1 MSDLPHETV
10 QAEDTHET
18 EVVST
23 TAVETSEHDTA
34 ETIATEHVEEG
45 AEHATEGEHEESA
58 IHVSLKPETIFTI
71 GSLPVTNS
79 MLAAYSVSLF
89 LIIITIIVRTR
100 LKTVPGKLQLFYE
113 TILMTGF
120 NFVKDTTKNDA
131 LTKHIFPVFM
141 TLVMF
146 LWTSNL
152 ANFLP
157 GVLAFEVNGHHLYRP
172 ALADYAL
179 VVGVTLLMF
188 LFSQYTIWKFVG
200 VKIYVSKYLNFSSP
214 IAFFVG
220 ILELVGE
227 VARVLSL
234 SFRLFGNI
242 FSEEVLMLVMLA
254 IAPFVAPLPFAM
266 LGLLTATIQAL
277 LFPMLILLFVNISVE
292 EGLHLKHQQA
302 QPQLAN

>member
-1 MSDLPHETV
+1 MSELAQDTV
-10 QAEDTHET
+10 QIED
-18 EVVST
+18 EVVT
-23 TAVETSEHDTA
+23 TAVDGVSEQTENVAESEHVVEGEQA
-34 ETIATEHVEEG
+34 EETHEEG
-45 AEHATEGEHEESA
+45 A
-58 IHVSLKPETIFTI
+58 IHVSLKPETIFNI

-79 MLAAYSVSLF
+79 MLAAYSVSIF
-89 LIIITIIVRTR
+89 LIIITLIVRSK

-113 TILMTGF
+113 TILMTGY
-120 NFVKDTTKNDA
+120 NFVQDTTHNVK

-146 LWTSNL
+146 FWTANL

-157 GVLAFEVNGHHLYRP
+157 GLLAFEVNGHHLYRP
-172 ALADYAL
+172 ALADYTL
-179 VVGVTLLMF
+179 VVGVTILMF

-200 VKIYVSKYLNFSSP
+200 FKIYISKYFNFSSP
-214 IAFFVG
+214 INFFVG
-220 ILELVGE
+220 VLELIGE
-227 VARVLSL
+227 VARILSL

-292 EGLHLKHQQA
+292 EGLHIKHMQT
-302 QPQLAN
+302 QPNIAN

>member
-1 MSDLPHETV
+1 MSEITTTTEHQEEVAT
-10 QAEDTHET
+10 TT
-18 EVVST
+18 EVELTEHAEV
-23 TAVETSEHDTA
+23 TAVEHASDDTQA
-34 ETIATEHVEEG
+34 EA
-45 AEHATEGEHEESA
+45 AHEESA
-58 IHVSLKPETIFTI
+58 IHVSLKPETIFNI

-89 LIIITIIVRTR
+89 LVILTVIVRSQ

-113 TILMTGF
+113 TILLTGY
-120 NFVKDTTKNDA
+120 NFVKDTTKNEA

-141 TLVMF
+141 TLVLF
-146 LWTSNL
+146 FWTSNM

-157 GVLAFEVNGHHLYRP
+157 GLLAFEVNGHHLYRP

-179 VVGVTLLMF
+179 VVGITVLMF

-200 VKIYVSKYLNFSSP
+200 VKIYVGKYLNFSSP
-214 IAFFVG
+214 ISFFVG

-302 QPQLAN
+302 QPKLAN